1 MANIDDAFR
10 IEKLSLN
17 DNIIIVE
24 GAIDPSTVGYEAPIG
39 SLYFVSSSSEGDVF
53 HKIGVLDTNWTKFQ
67 NNLELY
73 TENFSTP
80 TPPFA
85 SGVNSVAIGSGA
97 QTLANNSLAIGDQSL
112 ARIPNS
118 IVSSGGRFGSAGDAQ
133 SGKYFLRTTTIN
145 GNPTEAFIDGTNGS
159 IRLALTDDSTWSFSI
174 MVTAHQTNG
183 AGRAG
188 YKFEGV
194 IYREAGA
201 NTVSF
206 QGFPIKTILAESDPI
221 WDANIQTDII
231 NGSLNLTVVGE
242 TGKTIRWLGVI
253 DTVELT
259 N

>member
-24 GAIDPSTVGYEAPIG
+24 GTIDPSTVGYEAPIG
-39 SLYFVSSSSEGDVF
+39 SLYFVSNSSEGDLF
-53 HKIGVLDTNWTKFQ
+53 HKKDVLDTDWFKFGD
-67 NNLELY
+67 NLHLY
-73 TENFSTP
+73 KENFLNE
-80 TPPFA
+80 TPPSA
-85 SGVNSVAIGSGA
+85 TGINSVTIGSGA
-97 QTLANNSLAIGDQSL
+97 QTLADNSLAIGDQSL

-133 SGKYFLRTTTIN
+133 SGKYFLRTNTIN
-145 GNPTEAFIDGTNGS
+145 GTTTEAFIDGTNGS
-159 IRLALTDDSTWSFSI
+159 VRLTLTDDSTWSFSI
-174 MVTAHQTNG
+174 MITAHQTNG
-183 AGRAG
+183 SGHAG

-201 NTVSF
+201 NTISF
-206 QGFPIKTILAESDPI
+206 QGSPIKTILAESDPV
-221 WDANIQTDII
+221 WDANIQADTT
-231 NGSLNLTVVGE
+231 NGSLRLNVIGE
-242 TGKTIRWLGVI
+242 TGKIIRWLGVI

>member
-24 GAIDPSTVGYEAPIG
+24 GIINPSTIGYEAPIG
-39 SLYFVSSSSEGDVF
+39 SLYFVSNSSEGDIF

-67 NNLELY
+67 HNLELY
-73 TENFSTP
+73 TENFLTP

-97 QTLANNSLAIGDQSL
+97 QALSDNSLAIGDQSL
-112 ARIPNS
+112 TRIPNS
-118 IVSSGGRFGSAGDAQ
+118 IVYSGGRFGSTGDAQ
-133 SGKYFLRTTTIN
+133 SGKYFLRTNTIN
-145 GNPTEAFIDGTNGS
+145 GTSTEAFIDGTNGS
-159 IRLALTDDSTWSFSI
+159 IRLTLTDDSTWSFSI
-174 MVTAHQTNG
+174 MITAHQTNG
-183 AGRAG
+183 SGHAG

-194 IYREAGA
+194 IYRESGA
-201 NTVSF
+201 NTIAF
-206 QGFPIKTILAESDPI
+206 QGSPIKTVLAESDPV
-221 WDANIQTDII
+221 WDANIQADTT
-231 NGSLNLTVVGE
+231 NGSLRLNVIGE
-242 TGKTIRWLGVI
+242 TGKIIRWLGVI